1 MNIDIWSQTL
11 LNAMSSFWSKVMGF
25 APNLLLTILIV
36 IIGLY
41 LAKLISSSI
50 GKIIKR
56 IGFNSLCDKVGLN
69 RALNS
74 VGFDIEGH
82 QIAAHITY
90 VFFALIILLTG
101 AETLGLDRIT
111 SILNE
116 FILYLPKVIGAI
128 IIAIIGLFVAELL
141 KRNTEKAAKNLGI
154 DYAQSLSRAIQL
166 LVLITTFSLATAQ
179 LELEIEF
186 LNIAI
191 YILLASVGV
200 AIALSLGLGT
210 RSLTT
215 NIVSGIYNRDLL
227 NPGDEIT
234 FEGFSGHI
242 VEVSVINTIIE
253 NSEGERLA
261 IPNIKLTNS
270 TFIYKPWSD

>member
-11 LNAMSSFWSKVMGF
+11 LNAMSSFWTKIMGF
-25 APNLLLTILIV
+25 APNLLMTILIV

-41 LAKLISSSI
+41 LAKVISSSI

-56 IGFNSLCDKVGLN
+56 IGFNNLCEKIGLSS
-69 RALNS
+69 ALNS
-74 VGFDIEGH
+74 VGFEIEAH
-82 QIAAHITY
+82 QIVAKISY
-90 VFFALIILLTG
+90 VFFALLIFLTG

-111 SILNE
+111 SILND

-128 IIAIIGLFVAELL
+128 IIAIIGLFIADLL
-141 KRNTEKAAKNLGI
+141 KRNTETAAKNLGM

-166 LVLITTFSLATAQ
+166 LVLITTFSLATSQ

-186 LNIAI
+186 LNIAL
-191 YILLASVGV
+191 YILLASVGI
-200 AIALSLGLGT
+200 AIAISLGLGT
-210 RSLTT
+210 RSITT
-215 NIVSGIYNRDLL
+215 NLVSGIYNRDLL

-234 FEGFSGHI
+234 FENFSGHI

-253 NSEGERLA
+253 NAEGERLA
-261 IPNIKLTNS
+261 IPNTKLTNS
-270 TFIYKPWSD
+270 SFIYKPWSE